1 MTPEQIKNRLEQ
13 IYSEA
18 ASAGGNSTG
27 DSTSKIEVLDL
38 TGTQDH
44 YQVYVES
51 EKFRGLS
58 RMQQHRA
65 VMDVFDPELKSGEV
79 HALTIRTAIPETTK
93 QENV

>member
-1 MTPEQIKNRLEQ
+1 MTPEQIKNKLEQ
-13 IYSEA
+13 AYHGA
-18 ASAGGNSTG
+18 L
-27 DSTSKIEVLDL
+27 IEVTDL

-44 YQVYVES
+44 YQVFVES

-79 HALTIRTAIPETTK
+79 HALTIKTATR
-93 QENV
+93 

>member
-1 MTPEQIKNRLEQ
+1 MSPSEIKSRLEEF
-13 IYSEA
+13 YGKSR
-18 ASAGGNSTG
+18 
-27 DSTSKIEVLDL
+27 IEVFDL

-79 HALTIRTAIPETTK
+79 HALTIKTALPQTEEK
-93 QENV
+93 KSE

>member
-1 MTPEQIKNRLEQ
+1 MSPDQIKDRLKKV
-13 IYSEA
+13 YG
-18 ASAGGNSTG
+18 SAR
-27 DSTSKIEVLDL
+27 IEVFDL

-51 EKFRGLS
+51 EVFRGLS

-79 HALTIRTAIPETTK
+79 HALTIKTAIPT
-93 QENV
+93 

>member
-1 MTPEQIKNRLEQ
+1 MSPDQIKARLEQ
-13 IYSEA
+13 VYVS
-18 ASAGGNSTG
+18 SR
-27 DSTSKIEVLDL
+27 IEVFDL

-65 VMDVFDPELKSGEV
+65 VMDVFDPELKTGEV
-79 HALTIRTAIPETTK
+79 HALTIKTAIP
-93 QENV
+93 QE

>member
-1 MTPEQIKNRLEQ
+1 MSPDQIKARLEQ
-13 IYSEA
+13 VY
-18 ASAGGNSTG
+18 GSTR
-27 DSTSKIEVLDL
+27 IEVFDL

-65 VMDVFDPELKSGEV
+65 VMDVFDPELKTGEV
-79 HALTIRTAIPETTK
+79 HALTIKTALP
-93 QENV
+93 QE